1 MSDISKMTDKQLR
14 NEVQLLRDE
23 LAIMKRK
30 YEDIIYNLDTDNFS
44 SRFVKEQGDMKTAIE
59 VTAKGIKTKVSNEE
73 FESEKI
79 QTATLISSEIKK
91 LDDSISTKITQT
103 EDKITLS
110 AYETKEYVTN
120 LLEGDYVKE
129 SEFSS
134 LFSVEAEGIYSEVSR
149 LDTRADNL
157 SSSIS
162 SVSQTADDISF
173 QVSAID
179 NGTFQN
185 KTLFTQSSD
194 KFYFD
199 GEKTVFTGCIWLTDN
214 SKKNSFSISHDESQN
229 AQRVIYLHNP
239 YDPLVIGRNQESVYI
254 ASSNT
259 DDNLIATRGWVN
271 DHAGS
276 GGTVVARFG

>member
-1 MSDISKMTDKQLR
+1 MSDISKMTDRQLR

-59 VTAKGIKTKVSNEE
+59 VTAKGIEAKVSNEE
-73 FESEKI
+73 FQSKLSL
-79 QTATLISSEIKK
+79 TAERFET
-91 LDDSISTKITQT
+91 SISNLDLTLSSKITQSAET
-103 EDKITLS
+103 IKAEVKQELEDGDFVTKTTFELTTAELS
-110 AYETKEYVTN
+110 
-120 LLEGDYVKE
+120 
-129 SEFSS
+129 
-134 LFSVEAEGIYSEVSR
+134 SEVSR
-149 LDTRADNL
+149 LDKRADSL
-157 SSSIS
+157 SGSIS
-162 SVSQTADDISF
+162 TISQTAENISF

-179 NGTFQN
+179 NGTFNN

-199 GEKTVFTGCIWLTDN
+199 GNQTIFTGCIWLTN
-214 SKKNSFSISHDESQN
+214 NKKQKKFSINHDETNPATPFIQLYNQN
-229 AQRVIYLHNP
+229 
-239 YDPLVIGRNQESVYI
+239 DPLIIGRNQESVYI

-259 DDNLIATRGWVN
+259 DDNLIATRGWVE